1 MKKTSKII
9 FLMAAL
15 ASISLFNGCEEIGNI
30 ELNVPLVIKFNV
42 SGSETSASDKVA
54 FCLNEYPEWQDN
66 KDKIEKANYF
76 KAAYWTIKV
85 DPVALKGNI
94 SFVLKDNINNVLISG
109 TLNDVSPADYMDGKE
124 FEVGQ
129 AQIDTFNQYLNDI
142 MLKEDPSCQNPSFNA
157 GFSITD
163 ITGGTPYDIDCKV
176 ELILKT
182 EVSPD

>member
-9 FLMAAL
+9 FLIATL
-15 ASISLFNGCEEIGNI
+15 ASFSLFNGCDELGNI
-30 ELNVPLVIKFNV
+30 ELNIPFEIEFTV

-54 FCLNEYPEWQDN
+54 FCLNQYEEWQDN

-76 KAAYWTIKV
+76 KAAYWTIDV

-109 TLNDVSPADYMDGKE
+109 TLNDVLPADYINGIE

-129 AQIDTFNQYLNDI
+129 DQIDAFNQYLNEI
-142 MLKEDPSCQNPSFNA
+142 MLNEDPSCQNPSFNA

-163 ITGGTPYDIDCKV
+163 ITGGTPYDIKCKV
-176 ELILKT
+176 ELILKA
-182 EVSPD
+182 EVSTD